1 MSNDGFAP
9 NEDLLSA
16 SEKAVEELSNVS
28 KALSRGAEVSQ
39 SEDIKNIADKTSK
52 AAQEAVDLKLSHSF
66 NNDLSSGL
74 GLSLG
79 GGSYNSDDES
89 SDSSKE

>member
-16 SEKAVEELSNVS
+16 SEKAVEELSSVS

-66 NNDLSSGL
+66 NNDLSL